1 MNALRM
7 LFITVAGMIFLGIW
21 LTGFDKA
28 HWFLYLPA
36 AFFLLAG
43 ITGICPG
50 LIFWN
55 KVGFKNETLA
65 CDIRRHKG

>member
-7 LFITVAGMIFLGIW
+7 LFISIAAVITIGIW

-28 HWFLYLPA
+28 HWFLYVPVV
-36 AFFLLAG
+36 FLTFAG

-50 LIFWN
+50 LIFWS
-55 KVGFKNETLA
+55 KLGFKNQPLS
-65 CDIRRHKG
+65 CDLPRRKE